1 MTGTDVPAR
10 RATIDDVARLA
21 GVSRA
26 AVSKVIR
33 GAYGVSSS
41 MQERVEAAVDEL
53 DYRPSVA
60 ARGMR
65 GATFTLGME
74 LPNTSNQFFNQILTG
89 ATSVLETEPYQLIV
103 APADPFHQ
111 EGYRAIEAL
120 ADRQV
125 DGVVTVSALVEP
137 RWLEEVSGRLPV
149 VMLGRHDASKGYDTV
164 VGDDV
169 AGARLIMDHLFG
181 LGHREIV
188 HLTHEDFIT
197 QRGSGT
203 PHSLRL
209 QTYEES
215 MEQAGLGSAIRIV
228 RQDSE
233 LEGEAGAYNAALA
246 LLSEPDRPTAIFAGH
261 DELAIGVLRAVAE
274 LGLTAED
281 VSVVG
286 YDNTLLARHPLLSL
300 TSIDQEGE
308 RMGAAAVSL
317 LLERIAGRTEPVHE
331 VVAPRLI
338 PRNST
343 RAPRVRVTG

>member
-1 MTGTDVPAR
+1 MSAESVR
-10 RATIDDVARLA
+10 RVTIEDVATKA

-33 GAYGVSSS
+33 GAYGVSAS
-41 MQERVEAAVDEL
+41 MRERVEAVIEEL
-53 DYRPSVA
+53 DYRPLVS

-89 ATSVLETEPYQLIV
+89 ATSVLDTEPYQLII

-137 RWLEEVSGRLPV
+137 RWLEQVSERLPV
-149 VMLGRHDASKGYDTV
+149 VMLGRHDASRGYDTV
-164 VGDDV
+164 VGDDE
-169 AGARLIMDHLFG
+169 AGTRLIMEHLLG

-188 HLTHEDFIT
+188 HLTHEDPIT
-197 QRGSGT
+197 YKGSGT
-203 PHSLRL
+203 PHALRL
-209 QTYEES
+209 EVYQQA
-215 MEQAGLGSAIRIV
+215 MEDAGLGSAIRVV
-228 RQDSE
+228 RCRD
-233 LEGEAGAYNAALA
+233 GEATGDENAYGATLA
-246 LLSEPDRPTAIFAGH
+246 LLAERDRPTAIFAGH

-274 LGLTAED
+274 LGFDAGD

-286 YDNTLLARHPLLSL
+286 YDNTQLAAHPLLSL
-300 TSIDQEGE
+300 TSVDQQGE
-308 RMGAAAVSL
+308 RMGAAAISL

-331 VVAPRLI
+331 VVAPRLVA
-338 PRNST
+338 RGST
-343 RAPRVRVTG
+343 RAPRTAVAV